1 MDEQQRIAAVS
12 TEVMLENVLYWQET
26 LDHTTQN
33 HSSKLTAFEEK
44 LDAAIKVTR
53 ASEDEHA
60 MNIAKVATNV
70 LKLSVDVDTV
80 IGNQKMLMVQMEKL
94 LGQMEKLQTEAIDG
108 AVSKPHA

>member
-1 MDEQQRIAAVS
+1 MTEQQRIIAVS
-12 TEVMLENVLYWQET
+12 TNVMFENVLSWQES

-60 MNIAKVATNV
+60 MNIAKVATKV

-80 IGNQKMLMVQMEKL
+80 IGNQKILMVQMEKL
-94 LGQMEKLQTEAIDG
+94 LGQMEKLQTEALDRAG
-108 AVSKPHA
+108 SKPHA